1 MENEKILVA
10 AAWPYVNGDLHP
22 GHLAGYLL
30 PADVFA
36 RYSRLRGRDVM
47 MVSGSDCH
55 GTPITVEAD
64 KQGISPKEVVETN
77 HAKVLELFNL
87 YQLSYNLYTRTN
99 TKVHKREVQKMF
111 LALLKNGYIV
121 RKSTEQYYSEEAS
134 KFLPDRYVEGTCPH
148 CSAKEQRSDQCE
160 NCGRSLEAGEVL
172 RPYSKLTKSPVILK
186 ETEHYFLD
194 LTKSQKFLSSWM
206 EKNEHWRG
214 WVRAQTNAWLTEGLK
229 PRSITRDLD
238 WGIEIPVKDIP
249 ENKRIDNIED
259 KRIYVWFEAVIGY
272 LSAAMEWS
280 DFAKATSDKSDFAK
294 PYLSAGRATSDKSVF
309 AKAYLP
315 SGRASEDKDS
325 DDSIIFNSFHG
336 QSKDYTDWWKNPD
349 AKHYYFM
356 GKDNLVFHT
365 LNWPA
370 QLHGTNEKY
379 TLPYFP
385 AINQF
390 LNLRDKKFSKSR
402 GWTIDS
408 ARIAKEYGV
417 DAVRFYIASIFPEN
431 RDGNF
436 TWEDFVAGNNNVL
449 VANLGNFIHRTLT
462 FIQTKFDGSLPSE
475 EMNPEVFFEARDA
488 FKDSAVLFEQV
499 KLTEA
504 LDRIMRLAQ
513 FGNKFFNDS
522 AVWEVVKEDKNK
534 AAQIL
539 YNCIQIINSLRILI
553 SPFIP
558 QASKRV
564 SNLLGVEDMQPI
576 VGEDF
581 WKFNE
586 LKSFTIAKD
595 PAPLFEKIDEEI
607 VEVENERLGK

>member
-1 MENEKILVA
+1 MEIEKILVA

-36 RYSRLRGRDVM
+36 RYSRLRGRDVL

-55 GTPITVEAD
+55 GTPITIEAD
-64 KQGISPKEVVETN
+64 KQGTSPGEVVETN
-77 HAKVLELFNL
+77 HKNVVEMFTL
-87 YQLSYNLYTRTN
+87 YGLSYNLYTRTD
-99 TKVHKREVQKMF
+99 TAVHKRETQKMF
-111 LALLKNGYIV
+111 LELLKKDLII
-121 RKSTEQYYSEEAS
+121 RKTSEQYYSEEDK

-148 CSAKEQRSDQCE
+148 CDAKEQRSDQCE
-160 NCGRSLEAGEVL
+160 NCGRSLEAGEL
-172 RPYSKLTKSPVILK
+172 FEPYSKLTKSPVILK

-194 LTKSQKFLSSWM
+194 LTKLQTFLEGWM
-206 EKNEHWRG
+206 KKNDHWRQ
-214 WVRAQTNAWLTEGLK
+214 WVRAQTNGWLKEGLE

-238 WGIEIPVKDIP
+238 WGIEIPVEDIP
-249 ENKRIDNIED
+249 EDKRIDNIEN

-280 DFAKATSDKSDFAK
+280 DFAKASSDETSHES
-294 PYLSAGRATSDKSVF
+294 R
-309 AKAYLP
+309 
-315 SGRASEDKDS
+315 
-325 DDSIIFNSFHG
+325 IFNWFEG
-336 QSKDYTDWWKNPD
+336 QSHDYTDWWNNPK

-370 QLHGTNEKY
+370 QLHGASEEY

-390 LNLRDKKFSKSR
+390 LNLQDEKFSKSR

-408 ARIAKEYGV
+408 TRIVDEYGV

-436 TWEDFVAGNNNVL
+436 TWEDFVAANNNVL

-462 FIQTKFDGSLPSE
+462 FIQTRFNDSLPSA
-475 EMNPEVFFEARDA
+475 EMIPEVFFEARDA

-504 LDRIMRLAQ
+504 LDRILKLAQ

-522 AVWEVVKEDKNK
+522 VVWVVVKEDEQK

-539 YNCIQIINSLRILI
+539 YNCVQIINSLRILL
-553 SPFIP
+553 SPYLP
-558 QASKRV
+558 QTSQKIAG
-564 SNLLGVEDMQPI
+564 LIGADHIQPI
-576 VGEDF
+576 VGKDF

-586 LKSFTIAKD
+586 LKSFNIAKEIT
-595 PAPLFEKIDEEI
+595 PVFEKIDEKV
-607 VEVENERLGK
+607 VERENERLGKRA